1 VTLYRNGCWAWEDI
15 DQLSSRWLQQIKDND
30 VLTSSQVVAEPGHSL
45 VFTLHKNRSYI
56 LGTMAL
62 AWSSLYTEDT
72 TNYAWL
78 IMLQRSGH
86 IVIWKA
92 QTPFTNVSFSAYHD
106 LQIVDPSIVKVHPGP
121 AGMTAF
127 KEEKRI
133 FNNKNK
139 TFLISRKSDAIVCW
153 ISPWPSKVL
162 DTVLGP

>member
-15 DQLSSRWLQQIKDND
+15 DQLSSRWLQQMKDND

-78 IMLQRSGH
+78 VMLQRSGH

-121 AGMTAF
+121 AGMTVF
-127 KEEKRI
+127 KEEKKKI
-133 FNNKNK
+133 
-139 TFLISRKSDAIVCW
+139 
-153 ISPWPSKVL
+153 
-162 DTVLGP
+162 